1 MRALAQDENLVKT
14 LELEGLIS
22 RLDLSSDSSE
32 TRRPSYKELYPAGW
46 ATDTQAEL
54 VHREALTKIVN
65 WPIDHNRKVNNQGNY
80 WLKIP
85 TVPTVVLFWKYLF
98 QFDYQMAC
106 LLLFIIAVNA
116 DFYILENKKM
126 VENIQMKFTMI
137 LQRYLRFVRDCFSYS
152 ISILAGQECLMILQ
166 TPSF

>member
-65 WPIDHNRKVNNQGNY
+65 WPIDHNRK
-80 WLKIP
+80 
-85 TVPTVVLFWKYLF
+85 
-98 QFDYQMAC
+98 FDYQMAC
-106 LLLFIIAVNA
+106 LLLFIIAFNA

-137 LQRYLRFVRDCFSYS
+137 LQRYLRSRMPHDFANTKFLEAMLL
-152 ISILAGQECLMILQ
+152 ISHTQQAFEITNSAVKH
-166 TPSF
+166 P

>member
-54 VHREALTKIVN
+54 VHIEALTKIVN
-65 WPIDHNRKVNNQGNY
+65 WPIDHNRKVNNQGKY
-80 WLKIP
+80 WLTIA
-85 TVPTVVLFWKYLF
+85 TVFSLTTKWL
-98 QFDYQMAC
+98 AC
-106 LLLFIIAVNA
+106 YFSSLPSMLT
-116 DFYILENKKM
+116 
-126 VENIQMKFTMI
+126 FTYW
-137 LQRYLRFVRDCFSYS
+137 RTRKWLRTSR
-152 ISILAGQECLMILQ
+152 
-166 TPSF
+166 